1 MPGLFE
7 VDDVDTFGVF
17 MVNISGHFV
26 VEVQGTEVSLFNIKY
41 GAIRRA
47 YVASEQSE
55 EVFLLSSDWGV
66 SHDLKITNQWFIKES
81 LMIL

>member
-1 MPGLFE
+1 M
-7 VDDVDTFGVF
+7 DTFGVF

-26 VEVQGTEVSLFNIKY
+26 VEVQGTEVSLYNINMAKQ
-41 GAIRRA
+41 GERT
-47 YVASEQSE
+47 YVAAEQSE
-55 EVFLLSSDWGV
+55 EVFLLSGNWGV